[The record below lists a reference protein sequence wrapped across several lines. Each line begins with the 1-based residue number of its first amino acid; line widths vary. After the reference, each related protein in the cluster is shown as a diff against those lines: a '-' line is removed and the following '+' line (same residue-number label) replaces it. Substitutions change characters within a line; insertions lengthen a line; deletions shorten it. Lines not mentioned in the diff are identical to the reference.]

1 MKAARF
7 NQELDLQRKEALF
20 LRYGSETPCIDPKP
34 KPLLTIAFVAK
45 LMKLSIGRISHLE
58 KGYF

>member
-20 LRYGSETPCIDPKP
+20 LRYGSETPCVDPKP
-34 KPLLTIAFVAK
+34 KPLLTQAFVAK
-45 LMKLSIGRISHLE
+45 LMKVNVGRISHLE
-58 KGYF
+58 